1 MKRKIGALLL
11 AVLMLLT
18 LCTGCMDTEDDVVWD
33 DGSSWAVYWYLCGSD
48 LESEGGFATGDLSEL
63 LEVEL
68 PENVTVVI
76 QTGGAAQWQNDVV
89 EADKL
94 QRFVYNSEGLQL
106 VDEQPSAS
114 MGDSETLADFLLF
127 AKENYPADKTAVI
140 FWNHGGGSV
149 SGASFDELYDLDSL
163 TLSEMYSAFV
173 QVWEPSNE
181 PGQQPL
187 ELVGFDT
194 CLMATVDTAYTF
206 CDLAK
211 YLVASEE
218 TEPANGWYYSQWVG
232 TLAKQPAMD
241 GAALGRVICD
251 AYYEGCE
258 LVGTEDN
265 TTLSVTDLSKMGD
278 LLDAYESFGKE
289 ALAAACADPGFFSR
303 MGRVAAQAENYGGN
317 TREQGYTNMVDLGHM
332 ARCSSDLLPSAQA
345 VLDALDQCVLYR
357 VNGAYRTEATGLSC
371 YYSYNGDVDD
381 LNGYI
386 DQGAGTAFKY
396 FYSYELTGGLSQEGM
411 DYIADMDVEELPEVE
426 DLTAMG
432 WDGIGLTVDDDG
444 VATMTLGPK
453 ADSILTNIGFTL
465 LYVDAEQNTMLLL
478 GTDNDMNADWKNG
491 VFSDNFRGVWGSIDG
506 CLVYMELSYAGEDYN
521 LYSVPVLLNDE
532 ECNLQVAYDFNE
544 EEWIILGARQGI
556 DDTGMADKELRQLET
571 GDELTILWYM
581 DNLSSDEDN
590 LEAYAVETITVTEN
604 TAFGECELPDG
615 DYVMM
620 FEMQDAM
627 GNYAYS
633 DGVMFTCE
641 GGETYT
647 STL

>member
-1 MKRKIGALLL
+1 MKKRRFFALLL
-11 AVLMLLT
+11 ALMMALSLT
-18 LCTGCMDTEDDVVWD
+18 ACGDEPLDAP
-33 DGSSWAVYWYLCGSD
+33 DGAADGSWAVYWYLCGSD

-149 SGASFDELYDLDSL
+149 SGASFDELYGLDSL

-173 QVWEPSNE
+173 QVWELSNE

-251 AYYEGCE
+251 AYYEGCQE
-258 LVGTEDN
+258 AGTSDDA
-265 TTLSVTDLSKMGD
+265 TLSLTDLSRLESLMN
-278 LLDAYESFGKE
+278 AYERFGAE
-289 ALAAACADPGFFSR
+289 ALAAAASR
-303 MGRVAAQAENYGGN
+303 
-317 TREQGYTNMVDLGHM
+317 
-332 ARCSSDLLPSAQA
+332 
-345 VLDALDQCVLYR
+345 VLKKYK
-357 VNGAYRTEATGLSC
+357 GAYCVESFDPRCLMWLWQNEPDILRGQLSEDF
-371 YYSYNGDVDD
+371 SAHGDAQH
-381 LNGYI
+381 LP
-386 DQGAGTAFKY
+386 
-396 FYSYELTGGLSQEGM
+396 GG
-411 DYIADMDVEELPEVE
+411 IR
-426 DLTAMG
+426 
-432 WDGIGLTVDDDG
+432 W
-444 VATMTLGPK
+444 
-453 ADSILTNIGFTL
+453 ILAN
-465 LYVDAEQNTMLLL
+465 LLL
-478 GTDNDMNADWKNG
+478 NVRTRPDFIAYRFED
-491 VFSDNFRGVWGSIDG
+491 RG
-506 CLVYMELSYAGEDYN
+506 
-521 LYSVPVLLNDE
+521 
-532 ECNLQVAYDFNE
+532 
-544 EEWIILGARQGI
+544 
-556 DDTGMADKELRQLET
+556 
-571 GDELTILWYM
+571 
-581 DNLSSDEDN
+581 NLSLRLCRSFYKVQEASWTVRDRETMEKAEAAGN
-590 LEAYAVETITVTEN
+590 LVI
-604 TAFGECELPDG
+604 
-615 DYVMM
+615 
-620 FEMQDAM
+620 FEHFDPR
-627 GNYAYS
+627 G
-633 DGVMFTCE
+633 
-641 GGETYT
+641 
-647 STL
+647 

>member
-1 MKRKIGALLL
+1 MKKKIGALLL

-18 LCTGCMDTEDDVVWD
+18 LCTGCMDMEDDTVWD

-278 LLDAYESFGKE
+278 LLDAYESFGRE
-289 ALAAACADPGFFSR
+289 ALAAPPAPTPASSPRWVAWRHRRRTTAATPVSRAIPTWWIWAIWPGAAPTCCPALRLCWTRWISACCTASTACTVPR
-303 MGRVAAQAENYGGN
+303 PRA
-317 TREQGYTNMVDLGHM
+317 
-332 ARCSSDLLPSAQA
+332 CP
-345 VLDALDQCVLYR
+345 
-357 VNGAYRTEATGLSC
+357 AT
-371 YYSYNGDVDD
+371 
-381 LNGYI
+381 I
-386 DQGAGTAFKY
+386 P
-396 FYSYELTGGLSQEGM
+396 
-411 DYIADMDVEELPEVE
+411 I
-426 DLTAMG
+426 TAM
-432 WDGIGLTVDDDG
+432 W
-444 VATMTLGPK
+444 
-453 ADSILTNIGFTL
+453 
-465 LYVDAEQNTMLLL
+465 
-478 GTDNDMNADWKNG
+478 
-491 VFSDNFRGVWGSIDG
+491 
-506 CLVYMELSYAGEDYN
+506 
-521 LYSVPVLLNDE
+521 
-532 ECNLQVAYDFNE
+532 
-544 EEWIILGARQGI
+544 
-556 DDTGMADKELRQLET
+556 
-571 GDELTILWYM
+571 TI
-581 DNLSSDEDN
+581 
-590 LEAYAVETITVTEN
+590 
-604 TAFGECELPDG
+604 
-615 DYVMM
+615 
-620 FEMQDAM
+620 
-627 GNYAYS
+627 
-633 DGVMFTCE
+633 
-641 GGETYT
+641 
-647 STL
+647 